1 MGIGIYWR
9 QARSVAGFS
18 ILAIGAVWAGTAGS
32 VTATD
37 ATATK
42 VTATKVTATEISPTH
57 SPHKNLRAENLP
69 IPDQPEP
76 AITSKTFSAT
86 GLTLPSLWW
95 VTQQFAQKEPFGG
108 KLLQEWRA
116 YPGQTNQP
124 GEIDFIV
131 NRQLWSL
138 LDYLE
143 RYSFIDEF
151 GTTAREYG
159 YNIRVIDSDDRTKP
173 PIASYTCK
181 FSPQALQTVDPTPEK
196 AIVVVPP
203 LGPHI
208 GPCTIILDARGKA
221 GLGGRPTAS
230 EGAPRNLGTAA
241 R

>member
-1 MGIGIYWR
+1 MGIGTR
-9 QARSVAGFS
+9 MHQSRSIAVFRM
-18 ILAIGAVWAGTAGS
+18 LAISAIWTSTAGY
-32 VTATD
+32 VAATTAT
-37 ATATK
+37 T
-42 VTATKVTATEISPTH
+42 TEIPPSPSSNQT
-57 SPHKNLRAENLP
+57 PQTENLP
-69 IPDQPEP
+69 SPDQPTA
-76 AITSKTFSAT
+76 AITSKTFSTT
-86 GLTLPSLWW
+86 GMTLPSLWW

-116 YPGQTNQP
+116 YPGQDNQP

-151 GTTAREYG
+151 GATAQEFG
-159 YNIRVIDSDDRTKP
+159 YNIRVIDSADRTKP

-181 FSPQALQTVDPTPEK
+181 FSPEALQSLATLP
-196 AIVVVPP
+196 AAQASVVVPP
-203 LGPHI
+203 LMPRSGA
-208 GPCTIILDARGKA
+208 CTITLDAKGRA

-230 EGAPRNLGTAA
+230 EGAPRNLGTVP